1 MIKNEGIQQISKSA
15 QLNTEKVY
23 EVVDGIVTTLAQNF
37 PSCQV
42 AYNEEQNRFGTVIKC
57 FIKYLNIVV
66 TPLFKSVEVVISD
79 NTEPIFTALLGI
91 DGSYKETRV
100 RFSEEYRNLLQTF
113 LWDLSQID
121 ISQQEFESIPE
132 TEEVS
137 VAEMEVEESTDAVE
151 QKPEEK

>member
-23 EVVDGIVTTLAQNF
+23 EIVDKIIITLAKNF

-42 AYNEEQNRFGTVIKC
+42 AYNEEQNRFGTVIK
-57 FIKYLNIVV
+57 YLNIII
-66 TPLFKSVEVVISD
+66 TPLFKSVEVVISN

-121 ISQQEFESIPE
+121 ISQQEFESISE
-132 TEEVS
+132 TEEVP
-137 VAEMEVEESTDAVE
+137 VTDMEVEESADVVE

>member
-1 MIKNEGIQQISKSA
+1 MDE
-15 QLNTEKVY
+15 
-23 EVVDGIVTTLAQNF
+23 IVTTLAQNF

-42 AYNEEQNRFGTVIKC
+42 AYNEEQNRFGTVIK
-57 FIKYLNIVV
+57 YLSIII

-100 RFSEEYRNLLQTF
+100 RFCEEYRNLLQTF

-121 ISQQEFESIPE
+121 ILQQEFESISE

-137 VAEMEVEESTDAVE
+137 VAEMEVEESANAVE
-151 QKPEEK
+151 QKSEEK

>member
-23 EVVDGIVTTLAQNF
+23 EVVDEIVTTLAQNF

-42 AYNEEQNRFGTVIKC
+42 AYNEEQNRFGTVIK
-57 FIKYLNIVV
+57 YLNMIV
-66 TPLFKSVEVVISD
+66 TPFSKSVEVVISD

-100 RFSEEYRNLLQTF
+100 RFSEEYRDLLQTF

-121 ISQQEFESIPE
+121 ILQQEFEDIPE

-137 VAEMEVEESTDAVE
+137 TAEMEVEECTNVVE

>member
-23 EVVDGIVTTLAQNF
+23 EVVDEIVTTLVQNF

-42 AYNEEQNRFGTVIKC
+42 AYNEEQNRFGTVIK
-57 FIKYLNIVV
+57 YLNIIV

-100 RFSEEYRNLLQTF
+100 RFCEEYRDLLHTF

-121 ISQQEFESIPE
+121 ILQQEFESVSE

-137 VAEMEVEESTDAVE
+137 VAEMEVEECTNVVE

>member
-23 EVVDGIVTTLAQNF
+23 EVVDEIVTTLVQNF

-42 AYNEEQNRFGTVIKC
+42 AYNEEQNRFGTVIK
-57 FIKYLNIVV
+57 YLNMIV
-66 TPLFKSVEVVISD
+66 TPFSKSVEVVISD

-100 RFSEEYRNLLQTF
+100 RFSEEYRDLLQTF

-121 ISQQEFESIPE
+121 ILQQEFESVSE

-137 VAEMEVEESTDAVE
+137 VAEMEVEECTNVVE

>member
-42 AYNEEQNRFGTVIKC
+42 AYNEEQNRFGTVIK
-57 FIKYLNIVV
+57 YLNIII

-121 ISQQEFESIPE
+121 ISQQEFESVSE
-132 TEEVS
+132 AEEVS

>member
-23 EVVDGIVTTLAQNF
+23 EIVDKIIIILAQNF

-42 AYNEEQNRFGTVIKC
+42 AYNEEQNRFGTVIK
-57 FIKYLNIVV
+57 YLNMIV
-66 TPLFKSVEVVISD
+66 TPFSKSVEVVISD
-79 NTEPIFTALLGI
+79 NTEPVFTALLGI

-100 RFSEEYRNLLQTF
+100 RFSEECRDLLQTF

-121 ISQQEFESIPE
+121 ISQQEFESVSE

-137 VAEMEVEESTDAVE
+137 VAEMEVEESTDVVE
-151 QKPEEK
+151 QKSEEK

>member
-23 EVVDGIVTTLAQNF
+23 EVVDEIVTTLAQNF

-42 AYNEEQNRFGTVIKC
+42 AYNEEQNRFGTVIK
-57 FIKYLNIVV
+57 YLNIII

-100 RFSEEYRNLLQTF
+100 RFCEAYRDLLQTF

-121 ISQQEFESIPE
+121 ILQQEFESVSE

-151 QKPEEK
+151 QNLEEK